1 MTTTTIRVAING
13 AKGKMGMQAVAAV
26 KNDPEL
32 TLVGTF
38 DHHDDLID
46 CIQQSKANVVVDFTT
61 AKFAFQNTQN
71 IIDAGAH
78 PVIGTTGFEAEQI
91 KILQQKSL
99 EKKLGGIIA
108 PNFSIGAILMMH
120 AALQCIKHLPNVEII
135 EMHHDK
141 KADAPSGT
149 AIKTAEL
156 LSAKAKEPAVSAEL
170 IAGARGALC
179 QHIPIHSVRLPGLV
193 AHQQVIFG
201 GTGETLT
208 IRHDTT
214 SREAFMPG
222 VIFACKK
229 VLTLTELVYG
239 LENILFNE

>member
-1 MTTTTIRVAING
+1 MTIRIAING
-13 AKGKMGMQAVAAV
+13 ASGKMGSYVVSAV
-26 KNDPEL
+26 KNEPEFS
-32 TLVGTF
+32 LVGTF
-38 DHHDDLID
+38 DHHDDLSE
-46 CIQQSKANVVVDFTT
+46 CIHQSKAQVVIDFTT
-61 AKFAFQNTQN
+61 AKFAFENAQK
-71 IIDAGAH
+71 IVDAGVH

-91 KILQQKSL
+91 KILQKKSL

-120 AALQCIKHLPNVEII
+120 AAQQCIQHLPHVEII

-156 LSAKAKEPAVSAEL
+156 LSAKAKEPAHSSEL
-170 IAGARGALC
+170 ISGARGANC

-229 VLTLTELVYG
+229 VLSLNELVYG
-239 LENILFNE
+239 LENILFNK